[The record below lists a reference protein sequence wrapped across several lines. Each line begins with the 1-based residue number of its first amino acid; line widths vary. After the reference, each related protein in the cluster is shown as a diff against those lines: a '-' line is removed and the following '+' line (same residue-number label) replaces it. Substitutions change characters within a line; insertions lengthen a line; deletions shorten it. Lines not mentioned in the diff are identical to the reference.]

1 MINRRLLMQKIM
13 AHHQDVDKSGRGN
26 SPALAVNKVFAKNIL
41 KQIGDHNRIKSH
53 KETVDHRKFENSERK
68 KHTQKNLKPFSPLKT
83 MYSDYVAEEK
93 EIEGKKLKRKIITPF
108 EQVKKLVTDAAEF
121 DQSKSSQEEMPHKML
136 QSRRIALKSNRITL
150 DKRLL
155 NNHLKHTTVHNRLK
169 EEDEMWDQ
177 YRLQKKRQ
185 VASLKSR
192 SASIDEKN
200 AKYGGSMYCDR
211 ESAHVK
217 SQQIRS
223 TRDKVP
229 IFGKWT
235 QKLMEEKEKDPEL
248 WGHDGFK
255 SIYREDLKI
264 AKKIKK
270 KKSSTIRIS
279 STESESEES
288 ESEEECSNKR
298 RRVVKTISRSND
310 VQKPVTR
317 KVSIKKIILD
327 NLNQHN
333 EDKTSL
339 KKKKRTPKIERK
351 IQGLHADE
359 LEETERKKPIK
370 VRTVEKWGHDGFNEL
385 NDGGC
390 SDSPKKKVK
399 SLAVIK
405 RSTSSNIA
413 DEENTKG
420 VNANNEISSASS
432 KFIDNSREKNVW
444 RRLHDDSVN
453 RESLKNSIH
462 GEVPKKNGRLVL
474 SKKIEQ
480 KRSESVQHIPSDD
493 EEKYNR
499 EKKVKK
505 ATKKKP
511 RKYLSSSDEESDIS
525 SSDSDSS
532 FTESSTDERHKKLK
546 KKRLKR
552 TKVKHT
558 FSDYDSD
565 FKPKKR

>member
-1 MINRRLLMQKIM
+1 
-13 AHHQDVDKSGRGN
+13 
-26 SPALAVNKVFAKNIL
+26 
-41 KQIGDHNRIKSH
+41 
-53 KETVDHRKFENSERK
+53 
-68 KHTQKNLKPFSPLKT
+68 
-83 MYSDYVAEEK
+83 
-93 EIEGKKLKRKIITPF
+93 
-108 EQVKKLVTDAAEF
+108 
-121 DQSKSSQEEMPHKML
+121 
-136 QSRRIALKSNRITL
+136 
-150 DKRLL
+150 
-155 NNHLKHTTVHNRLK
+155 
-169 EEDEMWDQ
+169 
-177 YRLQKKRQ
+177 
-185 VASLKSR
+185 
-192 SASIDEKN
+192 
-200 AKYGGSMYCDR
+200 MYCDR

-217 SQQIRS
+217 PQQICS
-223 TRDKVP
+223 TRDEVP

-235 QKLMEEKEKDPEL
+235 RKLMEEKEKDPEL

-264 AKKIKK
+264 AKKRKK
-270 KKSSTIRIS
+270 KKSSTKRIS
-279 STESESEES
+279 SSQSESEESES

-298 RRVVKTISRSND
+298 RRVVKTISRSNED
-310 VQKPVTR
+310 QKSFTR
-317 KVSIKKIILD
+317 KVSVKKLILD
-327 NLNQHN
+327 NLDRHN
-333 EDKTSL
+333 EDETISL
-339 KKKKRTPKIERK
+339 RKKKRTPRIERK

-359 LEETERKKPIK
+359 LEESQKKKPIK

-385 NDGGC
+385 SDGGC

-405 RSTSSNIA
+405 RATSPNIA
-413 DEENTKG
+413 DEEKTKG

-444 RRLHDDSVN
+444 RRLHDDSDLSVN

-474 SKKIEQ
+474 SKKIER
-480 KRSESVQHIPSDD
+480 KRSGSVQHISSDD
-493 EEKYNR
+493 EEKYIR

-505 ATKKKP
+505 TTKKKP
-511 RKYLSSSDEESDIS
+511 RKYLSSSDEESEIS
-525 SSDSDSS
+525 SESSGSDSS

-546 KKRLKR
+546 KKRLKH